1 MLSAISTQSLK
12 FPGWLINVFLH
23 LINLSQSPIIPW
35 SCNPLVPALRRWGA
49 GTWVW
54 GPPGYKVLSKQTNKI
69 QSFANYI
76 YLIWWLMWFN
86 NNNNT
91 SFSFLLF
98 ISPLLPGSS
107 WCRCHQNVCLQNIL
121 IQGGVTP
128 MGIALAH
135 RPVHLVPR
143 DSVRRP
149 NHLSPN
155 WLHSPRAL
163 SGYLPTPV
171 FAMRWWDLLAEV
183 FISWMRKWAD
193 SCYFSS
199 WWVGL
204 GTSHL
209 KTASVCLTLAGS
221 CLTMQVLTSCQ
232 GPPEG
237 SRFLSRDPSGEGWA
251 GALGKGCDQ
260 EEVEGRGLQGP
271 CEHLWSPVVWAGL
284 AAIQK
289 EGSEQGS
296 PPFPCLKSTQTLIT
310 RHCQAYT
317 NTMSTCPEIR
327 GTHSTQLLG

>member
-1 MLSAISTQSLK
+1 MDFSQCFLNNEDSGLFIITELLISSKNINNNSWMLSAISTQSLK
-12 FPGWLINVFLH
+12 FPGGLINVFLH

-35 SCNPLVPALRRWGA
+35 SCNHLVPALRKWGA

-86 NNNNT
+86 NNNNNT

-121 IQGGVTP
+121 ILGGVTP
-128 MGIALAH
+128 TGIALAH

-155 WLHSPRAL
+155 WLYSPRAL

-171 FAMRWWDLLAEV
+171 FAMRWWYLLTEV
-183 FISWMRKWAD
+183 FISWMRNGQIA
-193 SCYFSS
+193 
-199 WWVGL
+199 V
-204 GTSHL
+204 TSHPGEWDWVPAIWRPHL
-209 KTASVCLTLAGS
+209 LAW
-221 CLTMQVLTSCQ
+221 
-232 GPPEG
+232 PW
-237 SRFLSRDPSGEGWA
+237 R
-251 GALGKGCDQ
+251 AL
-260 EEVEGRGLQGP
+260 
-271 CEHLWSPVVWAGL
+271 A
-284 AAIQK
+284 
-289 EGSEQGS
+289 
-296 PPFPCLKSTQTLIT
+296 
-310 RHCQAYT
+310 
-317 NTMSTCPEIR
+317 
-327 GTHSTQLLG
+327 